1 MPLKPKVRK
10 SDCLFCPTN
19 TPKPADL
26 QFIITKDKDKQQ
38 VLTKTENLELGNV
51 FVCFFALKNNFTD

>member
-19 TPKPADL
+19 TPKPTDL

-38 VLTKTENLELGNV
+38 VLTRLRIWNWEMFLFV
-51 FVCFFALKNNFTD
+51 FLL